1 MSDRTHLCL
10 EALEESCLPD
20 EERIRRIRAERWI
33 SYVRAEEVLVRMSEL
48 LEYPPRDRM
57 PCLLL
62 YGSTGM
68 GKTKILRKFLRDHP
82 SEPGR
87 RKNSPRHP
95 IISMQMPPEPDER
108 SLYEEILS
116 SLRVPV
122 RSVSTSHL
130 RPIVRD
136 MLRYVGVRMLVV
148 DEVHAMLASTYRKQR
163 ILLNTLRFLA
173 TDLRISLVCAGTHDA
188 KRALT
193 TDPQLADRFEA
204 IELPPWKN
212 NESLHRLLTSFQSLL
227 PLRVRSDLVAP
238 AMRRALL
245 ERTEGI
251 MVRLVRLIE
260 TLAVD
265 AIRNHTEKIDATSLH
280 RLSTPPLLSMTES
293 HSASDTSP

>member
-1 MSDRTHLCL
+1 MFYPAAWSKLSRRQFTRSTLRRNVPPLRLCIWGEGRRRKL
-10 EALEESCLPD
+10 RPPSYNTIHTRVRGIDAHTTTRV
-20 EERIRRIRAERWI
+20 RIGPRA
-33 SYVRAEEVLVRMSEL
+33 V
-48 LEYPPRDRM
+48 RDRLQ
-57 PCLLL
+57 P
-62 YGSTGM
+62 
-68 GKTKILRKFLRDHP
+68 
-82 SEPGR
+82 
-87 RKNSPRHP
+87 
-95 IISMQMPPEPDER
+95 
-108 SLYEEILS
+108 
-116 SLRVPV
+116 
-122 RSVSTSHL
+122 
-130 RPIVRD
+130 
-136 MLRYVGVRMLVV
+136 
-148 DEVHAMLASTYRKQR
+148 
-163 ILLNTLRFLA
+163 NTLRFLA

-251 MVRLVRLIE
+251 TVRLVRLIE

-280 RLSTPPLLSMTES
+280 RLSTPPFLSMTES